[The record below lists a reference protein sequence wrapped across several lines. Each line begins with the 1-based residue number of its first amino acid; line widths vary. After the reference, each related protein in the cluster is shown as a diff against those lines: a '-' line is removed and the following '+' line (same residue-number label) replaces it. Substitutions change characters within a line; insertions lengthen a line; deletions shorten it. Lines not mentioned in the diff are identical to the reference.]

1 MEIEADVSYANY
13 HIYLDYLVYKRMVI
27 KHRIYSNDDDNK
39 EIPLK
44 LHSNPLKSLKG
55 HDKMTLKVA
64 RRILTTPSTFAKN
77 SERARK
83 RQAKKGAVAKKPKIA
98 RIAPDTEE
106 LDDDDLMGEPLSEF
120 LKTRPESIKTQG
132 EYPL

>member
-1 MEIEADVSYANY
+1 
-13 HIYLDYLVYKRMVI
+13 
-27 KHRIYSNDDDNK
+27 
-39 EIPLK
+39 
-44 LHSNPLKSLKG
+44 
-55 HDKMTLKVA
+55 MTLKVA